1 VAPDAPDIGPID
13 QVEEI
18 FMGNVIKS
26 KHTQLFIAI
35 GAAEVIKVTRVRSV
49 GFPDGQASEIDISDF
64 DDDWDQFVAGRKAT
78 GSTTI
83 EVIYDSEDAEA
94 LERLHETGEVVNFLV
109 TAPASETAGVAKP
122 VAVGGVI
129 TPPATVLCKQ
139 FNGFVQNFAVQV
151 ADNDVWKATL
161 TIRGSGA
168 VTTHRP
174 AP

>member
-1 VAPDAPDIGPID
+1 
-13 QVEEI
+13 
-18 FMGNVIKS
+18 MSVIKS

-35 GAAEVIKVTRVRSV
+35 AAAEVIKVTRLLSV

-83 EVIYDSEDAEA
+83 EINYDATDHEKIEA
-94 LERLHETGEVVNFLV
+94 LHTSGAVVDFLV
-109 TAPASETAGVAKP
+109 TAPKSETAGVEKP
-122 VAVGGVI
+122 VAVDGVI
-129 TPPATVLCKQ
+129 TPPTDVVSKQ
-139 FNGFVQNFAVQV
+139 FKGFVQNFAVQV
-151 ADNDVWKATL
+151 ADNDIWKATI

>member
-1 VAPDAPDIGPID
+1 
-13 QVEEI
+13 
-18 FMGNVIKS
+18 MGVLKS
-26 KHTQLFIAI
+26 KHTQLFIAT
-35 GAAEVIKVTRVRSV
+35 ALAEVTKVTRLRSV

-83 EVIYDSEDAEA
+83 EINYDPVDHEKIEA
-94 LERLHETGEVVNFLV
+94 LHTSGAVVDFLV
-109 TAPASETAGVAKP
+109 VAPMSETEGVPLP

-129 TPPATVLCKQ
+129 TPPEDVVSKQ
-139 FNGFVQNFAVQV
+139 FKGFVQNFAVQV
-151 ADNDVWKATL
+151 ADNDIWKATI

-168 VTTHRP
+168 VITHRP

>member
-1 VAPDAPDIGPID
+1 
-13 QVEEI
+13 
-18 FMGNVIKS
+18 MSVIKS
-26 KHTQLFIAI
+26 KHTQLFIAVA
-35 GAAEVIKVTRVRSV
+35 AAEVIKVTRLRSV

-83 EVIYDSEDAEA
+83 EINYDATDHEKIEA
-94 LERLHETGEVVNFLV
+94 LHTSGAVVDFLV
-109 TAPASETAGVAKP
+109 TAPKSETAGVEKP
-122 VAVGGVI
+122 GAVDGVI
-129 TPPATVLCKQ
+129 TPPTDVVSKQ
-139 FNGFVQNFAVQV
+139 FKGFVQNFAVQV
-151 ADNDVWKATL
+151 ADNDIWKATI

>member
-1 VAPDAPDIGPID
+1 
-13 QVEEI
+13 
-18 FMGNVIKS
+18 MGDVIKS

-83 EVIYDSEDAEA
+83 EVIYDSEDSEA
-94 LERLHETGEVVNFLV
+94 LELLHKTGEVVDFLV
-109 TAPASETAGVAKP
+109 TAPLSETAGVPLP
-122 VAVGGVI
+122 VAVDGVI
-129 TPPATVLCKQ
+129 TPPTSVLSKQ
-139 FNGFVQNFAVQV
+139 FRGFVQNFAVNA
-151 ADNDVWKATL
+151 ADNDVWKATM

-168 VTTHRP
+168 VTTNRP

>member
-1 VAPDAPDIGPID
+1 MPVL
-13 QVEEI
+13 
-18 FMGNVIKS
+18 KS
-26 KHTQLFIAI
+26 KHTQLFIAVA
-35 GAAEVIKVTRVRSV
+35 AAEVIKVTRVRSV

-83 EVIYDSEDAEA
+83 EVIYDPEDHEV
-94 LERLHETGEVVNFLV
+94 LEDLHRTGEVVDFLV
-109 TAPASETAGVAKP
+109 TAPLSETAGVPLP

-129 TPPATVLCKQ
+129 TAPTTVVSKQ
-139 FNGFVQNFAVQV
+139 FRGFVQNFAVNV
-151 ADNDVWKATL
+151 ADNDVWKATM

-168 VTTHRP
+168 VTTNRP

>member
-1 VAPDAPDIGPID
+1 
-13 QVEEI
+13 
-18 FMGNVIKS
+18 MGVLKS

-35 GAAEVIKVTRVRSV
+35 ALAEVIKVTRLRSV

-78 GSTTI
+78 GSTSI
-83 EVIYDSEDAEA
+83 EINYDPVDHEKIEA
-94 LERLHETGEVVNFLV
+94 LHTSGAVVDFLV
-109 TAPASETAGVAKP
+109 VAPMSETEGVPLP

-129 TPPATVLCKQ
+129 TPPEDVVSKQ
-139 FNGFVQNFAVQV
+139 FKGFVQNFAVQV
-151 ADNDVWKATL
+151 ADNDIWKATI

-168 VTTHRP
+168 VITHRP

>member
-1 VAPDAPDIGPID
+1 
-13 QVEEI
+13 
-18 FMGNVIKS
+18 MGVLKS

-35 GAAEVIKVTRVRSV
+35 AAAEVIKVTRLRSV
-49 GFPDGQASEIDISDF
+49 GFPDGQASEIDVSDF

-83 EVIYDSEDAEA
+83 EINYDAVDHEKIEA
-94 LERLHETGEVVNFLV
+94 LHTSGAVVDFLV
-109 TAPASETAGVAKP
+109 TAPKSETEGVEKP
-122 VAVGGVI
+122 VAVNGVI
-129 TPPATVLCKQ
+129 TPPDDVVSKQ
-139 FNGFVQNFAVQV
+139 FKGFVQNFAVQV
-151 ADNDVWKATL
+151 ADNDIWKATI

>member
-1 VAPDAPDIGPID
+1 
-13 QVEEI
+13 
-18 FMGNVIKS
+18 MSVIKS

-35 GAAEVIKVTRVRSV
+35 AAAEVIKVTRLRSV

-83 EVIYDSEDAEA
+83 EINYDAVDHEKIEA
-94 LERLHETGEVVNFLV
+94 LHTSGAVVDFLV
-109 TAPASETAGVAKP
+109 TAPKSETAGVEKP
-122 VAVGGVI
+122 AAVDGVI
-129 TPPATVLCKQ
+129 TPPTDVVSKQ
-139 FNGFVQNFAVQV
+139 FKGFVQNFAVQV
-151 ADNDVWKATL
+151 ADNDIWKATI

>member
-1 VAPDAPDIGPID
+1 
-13 QVEEI
+13 
-18 FMGNVIKS
+18 MGKVLKS
-26 KHTQLFIAI
+26 KHTQLFIATA
-35 GAAEVIKVTRVRSV
+35 AAEVIKVTRVRSV
-49 GFPDGQASEIDISDF
+49 GFPDGQASEIDVSDF

-94 LERLHETGEVVNFLV
+94 LEQLHETGDVVNFLV
-109 TAPASETAGVAKP
+109 TAPMSETAGVAKP
-122 VAVGGVI
+122 VAVDGVI
-129 TPPATVLCKQ
+129 TPPTTVLSKQ